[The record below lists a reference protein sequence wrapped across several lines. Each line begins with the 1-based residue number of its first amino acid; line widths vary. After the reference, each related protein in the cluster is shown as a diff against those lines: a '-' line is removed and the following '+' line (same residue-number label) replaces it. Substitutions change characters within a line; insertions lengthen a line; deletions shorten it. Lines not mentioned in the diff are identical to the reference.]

1 MTRSVR
7 GKPVHGNPVRGSD
20 VIDVLKS
27 QHTEIRRAF
36 RRAAV
41 PGPTRQRAFRHLV
54 RLLAIHEAA
63 EEAHVHPTAR
73 RVIPNGRA
81 VSAARRAEEKEAKR
95 LLTGLWR
102 TRGRGAAYLPTLRAL
117 RKAVLAHAAREEREE
132 FPALGQRVSDPRRRL
147 LGLEVRL
154 ASAIAPTRPH
164 RFFNNEVANK
174 LAAPVFG
181 PIDRMRDV
189 IARRK

>member
-1 MTRSVR
+1 MTRSPR
-7 GKPVHGNPVRGSD
+7 SSD
-20 VIDVLKS
+20 VIDILKG

-36 RRAAV
+36 RQAAI

-54 RLLAIHEAA
+54 RLLAVHEAA
-63 EEAHVHPTAR
+63 EEAHVHPTVR

-81 VSAARRAEEKEAKR
+81 VSAARRAEEKEAKK
-95 LLTGLWR
+95 LLTALWR
-102 TRGRGAAYLPTLRAL
+102 TGGRGATYLPALRAL

-132 FPALGQRVSDPRRRL
+132 FPALSRTVSTPRRRL

-164 RFFNNEVANK
+164 RFVNNEAANK

-181 PIDRMRDV
+181 PIDRVRDV
-189 IARRK
+189 LARRSAGA